1 MKKIFITSSENIIN
15 QLETKLRHK
24 FDIDFKYSNRTEGKI
39 EARKNNEW
47 VTICRFSSDENL
59 DDILTMFNVNYEIK
73 CG

>member
-1 MKKIFITSSENIIN
+1 MKKIFITSSEYIIN
-15 QLETKLRHK
+15 HLERNLRYK

-73 CG
+73 CR

>member
-24 FDIDFKYSNRTEGKI
+24 FDIDFKYSNRLEGKI

-47 VTICRFSSDENL
+47 ITICRFSSDENL
-59 DDILTMFNVNYEIK
+59 DNILTMFDVNYEIK

>member
-1 MKKIFITSSENIIN
+1 MKKIFITSSEKIVN
-15 QLETKLRHK
+15 QLERKLRYN
-24 FDIDFKYSNRTEGKI
+24 FDIDYKYSDRKEGKI
-39 EARKNNEW
+39 EARKKNEW